1 MTTCLQ
7 HQVDWITG
15 CIGYMRAR
23 GLTEIE
29 PTKEAQDEWV
39 KYHDEVANATL
50 IAKTDSWYMGSNVP
64 GKQRRM
70 LSYAG
75 GVETYHR
82 KCEEVAVRGYP
93 GFATSRAR

>member
-15 CIGYMRAR
+15 CIGYLRAH

-29 PTKEAQDEWV
+29 PTKSIQDQWV
-39 KYHDEVANATL
+39 KYHDDIANSTL

-70 LSYAG
+70 LSFAG
-75 GVETYHR
+75 GVVTYHQN
-82 KCEEVAVRGYP
+82 CEELGVRGYP
-93 GFATSRAR
+93 GFVTS